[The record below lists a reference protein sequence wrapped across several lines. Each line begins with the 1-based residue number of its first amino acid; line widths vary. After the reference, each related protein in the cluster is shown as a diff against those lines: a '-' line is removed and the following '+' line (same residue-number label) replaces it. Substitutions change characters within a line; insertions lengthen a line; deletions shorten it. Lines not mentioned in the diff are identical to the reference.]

1 MEVGS
6 FVRALH
12 CGDVLSNALASS
24 GGCGMK
30 FLLARI
36 ALTGIFIL
44 SASPTWAQAG
54 GELHF
59 CLRGEP
65 KTFNPILVEDDA
77 SENIRYLTG
86 GVLIRL
92 NRQSQALGPAL
103 ATSWSV
109 SHDRRTITFHL
120 RKGIHFSDG
129 TPFTSEDVA
138 YTMRLLMDPETHSPT
153 GDAFRSSE
161 GAVQVQTPAADVAVI
176 TFPAPIAGLERLF
189 DQVAI
194 LSAHSPKKEMAV
206 LGPFYVADYKAGSY
220 VLLQKNPN
228 YWKHDAQG
236 HALPYIDSVRLDIQR
251 NRDIELLRFRRGEL
265 QLINRLDAEQFER
278 LQHENPAVTRN
289 AGTGLDAE
297 ELWFNQSPTAPLPDY
312 KKAWFATKEFRKAT
326 SMAINRAD
334 LCRIVYA
341 GYAKPAYGPVS
352 PSNHF
357 WFNSALEDPKHDPQ
371 GALRLLAQA
380 GFRLENDTLKDRAGK
395 PVEFTVVTNS
405 GNGARE
411 KIASMIQQDLSQI
424 GIKVNI
430 VTLDFPSLIERI
442 TRSSDYDACILGL
455 VNTDLDPNSQMTVWL
470 SSGDN
475 HQWNPSQKSPT
486 TAWEAEIDKLM
497 REQAT
502 APTEKERKAKFDRV
516 QQIVSEQQPFIY
528 LINKD
533 VLVAMS
539 PSVSGAAPVVLNP
552 PAFWNAETLRL
563 RAGAELEAQKSRIK
577 TFYCR
582 LIFRLTI

>member
-1 MEVGS
+1 MPS
-6 FVRALH
+6 PMKKKL
-12 CGDVLSNALASS
+12 VLI
-24 GGCGMK
+24 G
-30 FLLARI
+30 LLAF
-36 ALTGIFIL
+36 ALPVRGQT
-44 SASPTWAQAG
+44 G

-59 CLRGEP
+59 CLHGEP
-65 KTFNPILVEDDA
+65 KTFNPILVEDEA

-92 NRQSQALGPAL
+92 NRQSQALEPAL
-103 ATSWSV
+103 ATSWLISR
-109 SHDRRTITFHL
+109 DRRTITFHL
-120 RKGIHFSDG
+120 RRGVYFSDG

-138 YTMRLLMDPETHSPT
+138 YTMRLLMDPDMHSPT
-153 GDAFRSSE
+153 GDAFRSGE
-161 GAVQVQTPAADVAVI
+161 GTVQVQTPAADVAVI

-228 YWKHDAQG
+228 YWKRDTQG
-236 HALPYIDSVRLDIQR
+236 HSLPYIDSVRLDIQR

-265 QLINRLDAEQFER
+265 QLINRLEAEQFDR
-278 LQHENPAVTRN
+278 LQHDNPAVTRN

-297 ELWFNQSPTAPLPDY
+297 ELWFNQSPVAPLPEY
-312 KKAWFATKEFRKAT
+312 KRAWFTTKEFRKAI

-357 WFNSALEDPKHDPQ
+357 WFNASLEDAKYDPQ

-380 GFRLENDTLKDRAGK
+380 GFRYENDTLKDRAGNR
-395 PVEFTVVTNS
+395 VEFTVVTNS
-405 GNGARE
+405 GNAARE
-411 KIASMIQQDLSQI
+411 KIATMIQQDLSQV
-424 GIKVNI
+424 GIKVNV
-430 VTLDFPSLIERI
+430 VTLDFPSLIERM
-442 TRSSDYDACILGL
+442 TRTFDYDACILGL
-455 VNTDLDPNSQMTVWL
+455 VNTDLDPNGQMNVWL
-470 SSGDN
+470 SSAEN
-475 HQWNPSQKSPT
+475 HQWNPSQKTPAT
-486 TAWEAEIDKLM
+486 IWEAEIDKLM
-497 REQAT
+497 REQAA

-516 QQIVSEQQPFIY
+516 QQIVAEQQPFIY

-533 VLVAMS
+533 VLVA
-539 PSVSGAAPVVLNP
+539 VSSNVVGAAPVVLNP
-552 PAFWNAETLRL
+552 AGFWNVDTLRL
-563 RAGAELEAQKSRIK
+563 GPAPELGVQK
-577 TFYCR
+577 
-582 LIFRLTI
+582 

>member
-1 MEVGS
+1 MPS
-6 FVRALH
+6 LLKSLALTTLLALAIPVRAQ
-12 CGDVLSNALASS
+12 
-24 GGCGMK
+24 
-30 FLLARI
+30 
-36 ALTGIFIL
+36 T
-44 SASPTWAQAG
+44 G

-59 CLRGEP
+59 CLHGEP
-65 KTFNPILVEDDA
+65 KTFNPILVDDEA
-77 SENIRYLTG
+77 SENVRYLTS

-92 NRQSQALGPAL
+92 NRQTQALEPAL
-103 ATSWSV
+103 STSWKV
-109 SHDRRTITFHL
+109 SGDRRTITFHL

-138 YTMRLLMDPETHSPT
+138 YTMRLLMNPETHSST
-153 GDAFRSSE
+153 GDAFRS
-161 GAVQVQTPAADVAVI
+161 GDGTVQVLTRAPDVAAI
-176 TFPAPIAGLERLF
+176 TFPAPVAGLERLF

-206 LGPFYVADYKAGSY
+206 LGPFYVAEYKAGSY
-220 VLLQKNPN
+220 VLLQKNTN

-236 HALPYIDSVRLDIQR
+236 HALPYIDTVRLDIQR

-297 ELWFNQSPTAPLPDY
+297 EFWFNQSPAAPLPAF
-312 KKAWFATKEFRKAT
+312 KKSWFSMKEFRKAI
-326 SMAINRAD
+326 SMAIHRED

-357 WFNSALEDPKHDPQ
+357 WFNAALENPKYDPQ

-380 GFRLENDTLKDRAGK
+380 GFRLENDTMKDRAGNR
-395 PVEFTVVTNS
+395 VEFTVVTNS
-405 GNGARE
+405 GNAARE
-411 KIASMIQQDLSQI
+411 KIATMIQQDLSQV

-430 VTLDFPSLIERI
+430 VTLDFPSLIERM
-442 TRSSDYDACILGL
+442 TRTFDYEACILGL
-455 VNTDLDPNSQMTVWL
+455 VNTDLDPNGQMNVWL
-470 SSGDN
+470 SSGED
-475 HQWNPSQKSPT
+475 HQWNPSQKSPA

-502 APTEKERKAKFDRV
+502 APTENERKAKFDRV
-516 QQIVSEQQPFIY
+516 QQIAAEQQPFIY

-533 VLVAMS
+533 VLVAVS
-539 PSVSGAAPVVLNP
+539 PSVIGAAPVVLDP
-552 PAFWNAETLRL
+552 WGFWNVDTLRL
-563 RAGAELEAQKSRIK
+563 GPAPELGVQK
-577 TFYCR
+577 
-582 LIFRLTI
+582 